1 MYIYSIDLIEFKDM
15 LLMWISNLLI
25 RIILTLKISA
35 VRNGVR
41 IGELVNSK
49 NSLIC

>member
-35 VRNGVR
+35 VRNG
-41 IGELVNSK
+41 GQNW
-49 NSLIC
+49 